1 MANSLAQTIKTNFLN
16 CAICL
21 DLFHDP
27 RALPCQHG
35 FCRECLEQC
44 VASSK
49 DKQTLVCPT
58 CREEVKISKEG
69 VKVLP
74 VHFLVSSLKDTVDME
89 EKAQIPSPDTVCSNC
104 NASDGNKAKVRC
116 VDCKKYLCDTCYAY
130 HKTFN
135 AMEDHKVITMEDI
148 LAGKVNLKK
157 EEENRYCK
165 VHGKLCEYYCENEKR
180 ALCRDCVILNEC
192 PAQHSRVSLKKAAQT
207 HSDELKHLIR
217 QNAATL
223 KKFHEAVKTTT
234 NVRAEL
240 EIYSQIA
247 IDSLERIE
255 QEYINLVKKMVKDS
269 KGKVDQIKQE
279 RIKLLGKK
287 QTNLESTMKEIQ
299 KATADTTRV
308 LESESEFEI
317 ISTHAT
323 LSSQLQKLSM
333 SQPEAVHTSLGYLKF
348 KAATPAIPTIGQLL
362 IDATPNLGEEWELL
376 GQFSTGDFN
385 RLHGLDITC
394 NTGTGDNVVVCSV
407 EKGAKVFSREGQEKC
422 TLYKSPGA
430 LDVAVTPNHE
440 YVTAPIG
447 KAQIVI
453 YDNAGKQVSTT
464 PIINVNNKP
473 SNSTSVTV
481 DSSGKII
488 VGQVLNTISIHN
500 ADGSLISK
508 FATESI
514 PCRLAVTSNGEIAS
528 SFYDLVLKRG
538 TSVKLMDYSGSNVR
552 VIQPPPE
559 VKLWS
564 PVFVCCSRQ
573 GEIFVSDGGSGDPIG
588 VYRFTADGDYL
599 GCVTTQVPSPSGI
612 AISRDGMEL
621 FVANNGENFVKI
633 FQRP

>member
-21 DLFHDP
+21 DTFHDP

-58 CREEVKISKEG
+58 CREEVKISKDS
-69 VKVLP
+69 VKDLP

-104 NASDGNKAKVRC
+104 HTSGNKAKVRC
-116 VDCKKYLCDTCYAY
+116 VDCKEYLCDTCYVY
-130 HKTFN
+130 HKTFK
-135 AMEDHKVITMEDI
+135 AMKDHKVITMEDI

-157 EEENRYCK
+157 EEENRYCQ
-165 VHGKLCEYYCENEKR
+165 VHGKLCEYFCETENR

-207 HSDELKHLIR
+207 HSEELKDLIR
-217 QNAATL
+217 QNDATL
-223 KKFHEAVKTTT
+223 KKFQEAVKTAT

-247 IDSLERIE
+247 LDSLERVE
-255 QEYINLVKKMVKDS
+255 QECIDLVKKMVKDS

-279 RIKLLGKK
+279 RIKLLGQK
-287 QTNLESTMKEIQ
+287 QTNLESTMKDIQ
-299 KATADTTRV
+299 KATEDTTRV

-317 ISTHAT
+317 LSTHAT

-333 SQPEAVHTSLGYLKF
+333 SQPQAVDKSLGYLKF

-362 IDATPNLGEEWELL
+362 KDGMLPLGEEWELV
-376 GQFSTGDFN
+376 GQFSTGDFDE
-385 RLHGLDITC
+385 LHGLDI
-394 NTGTGDNVVVCSV
+394 NKEGDVAVCSW
-407 EKGAKVFSREGQEKC
+407 ENGAKVFSREGQVKC
-422 TLYKSPGA
+422 TLFKSPGA
-430 LDVAVTPNHE
+430 VDVAVTPNHE
-440 YVTAPIG
+440 YVTNPVG
-447 KAQIVI
+447 KSQLVI
-453 YDNAGKQVSTT
+453 YDGVGRQVSTT
-464 PIINVNNKP
+464 PIINVNNKS
-473 SNSTSVTV
+473 SNANSVAV

-488 VGQVLNTISIHN
+488 VGQVGNTISIHN

-508 FATESI
+508 FATESE
-514 PCRLAVTSNGEIAS
+514 PLRLAVTSNGEIAS
-528 SFYDLVLKRG
+528 SFYDLVLKQG
-538 TSVKLMDYSGSNVR
+538 ISVKLMDYYGSNVR
-552 VIQPPPE
+552 IIQPPAE
-559 VKLWS
+559 VKEWN
-564 PVFVCCSRQ
+564 PGFVCCSRQ
-573 GEIFVSDGGSGDPIG
+573 GEIFVSNNGDPRG
-588 VYRFTADGDYL
+588 VYRFTAEGDCL
-599 GCVTTQVPSPSGI
+599 GCVTTQVENPSGI
-612 AISRDGMEL
+612 AMSRDGMEL
-621 FVANNGENFVKI
+621 FVADHGDNYVKI